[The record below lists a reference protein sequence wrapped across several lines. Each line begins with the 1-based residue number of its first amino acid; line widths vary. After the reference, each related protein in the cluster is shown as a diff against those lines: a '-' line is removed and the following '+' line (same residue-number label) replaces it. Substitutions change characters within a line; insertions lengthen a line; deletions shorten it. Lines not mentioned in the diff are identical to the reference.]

1 MNTTITD
8 VVTRRRLNWFGHV
21 IRMPA
26 YRLPNLVYYNDFNTP
41 RQRGRPPL
49 RWKVQIQEDANIPL
63 DEAEH
68 LAKNR
73 HEWGRF
79 SNEAKGHPVMSS

>member
-1 MNTTITD
+1 MNTD

-26 YRLPNLVYYNDFNTP
+26 YRLPNLVYYNDFHTP

-49 RWKVQIQEDANIPL
+49 RWKVQIQNDPNIPL
-63 DEAEH
+63 HEAEH
-68 LAKNR
+68 LAKIEMNGDGFPR
-73 HEWGRF
+73 RPRDTQ
-79 SNEAKGHPVMSS
+79 S